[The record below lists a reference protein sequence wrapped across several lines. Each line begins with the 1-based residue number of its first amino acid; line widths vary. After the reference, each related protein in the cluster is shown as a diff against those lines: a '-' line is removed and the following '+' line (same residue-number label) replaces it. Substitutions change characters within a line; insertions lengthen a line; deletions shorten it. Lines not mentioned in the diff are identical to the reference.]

1 MNSSPASSANAAP
14 YALVLHGGAGNEP
27 ARLGEAERD
36 EYRAA
41 LEAALRLGQAFLD
54 QGGTS
59 LDCVERV
66 VRRLEDD
73 PLFNAGRGA
82 VLAFEGECE
91 LDAAIM
97 DGRDRACGAVAAVRT
112 VKNPVSLARLVMTRS
127 EHVLLAGAGAEQF
140 AEQMGVERGEPEY
153 FRTAARAASWEKARR
168 AREQDANPPDA
179 PLGTVGCAALDRM
192 GNLAAAT
199 STGGTTLK
207 RFGRVGDTPLVGAG
221 TFADN
226 ATCAVS
232 CTGRGEEFIRHVAA
246 YDVSAL
252 IEYRGLTLAEA
263 ARRVVHEKLHP
274 GDGGLIAVARDGSL
288 AMEFIT
294 DGMFRAAA
302 DSHGRFEIGL
312 GK

>member
-1 MNSSPASSANAAP
+1 MNSLPTSNANVAP
-14 YALVLHGGAGNEP
+14 YALALHGGAGSEP
-27 ARLGEAERD
+27 ARLGEAEPD
-36 EYRAA
+36 VYRAA
-41 LEAALRLGQAFLD
+41 LDAALRLGLAILER
-54 QGGTS
+54 GGTS

-66 VRRLEDD
+66 ARCLEDD

-82 VLAFEGECE
+82 VLNFEGECE

-97 DGRDRACGAVAAVRT
+97 DGRDRTCGAVAAVRT
-112 VKNPVSLARLVMTRS
+112 VKNPVSLARLVATRS

-140 AEQMGVERGEPEY
+140 AAQMGVERVEPEY
-153 FRTAARAASWEKARR
+153 FRTPARAASWEKARR
-168 AREQDANPPDA
+168 AREQAAHPPDA
-179 PLGTVGCAALDRM
+179 PLGTVGCAARDRA

-207 RFGRVGDTPLVGAG
+207 RFGRVGDTPLIGAG

-226 ATCAVS
+226 AACAVS

-246 YDVSAL
+246 YDVAAL

-263 ARRVVHEKLHP
+263 ARRVVHEKLAV
-274 GDGGLIAVARDGSL
+274 GDGGLIAVGSDGAV
-288 AMEFIT
+288 AMEFNT
-294 DGMFRAAA
+294 AGMFRAAA
-302 DSHGRFEIGL
+302 DSRGRFEIGL